1 MKILRLIILLF
12 LSFACFVN
20 LLYSQT
26 KGESRFYLPWNLGF
40 YGNANF
46 DFWNE
51 EIQWYDA
58 NTNQRVGSQSPN
70 FIFTGFGL
78 GGIINYP
85 ITNTIF
91 LTGRIG
97 YNYSSGKINFYSF
110 DYSNSTYSVV
120 EDTFKLTVSYIELT
134 PGITIYDLIP
144 GASDLYLLGAL
155 EIGPFVTKSLE
166 NLFNGTKVDIP
177 NVKTRIAGVLG
188 LGYTFRLS
196 PTILLSPELSFRIP
210 FNDMSNTTYTTTD
223 AFGNIIG
230 YHTEKLSFS
239 QLRIGASL
247 TFAPA
252 PEVHDEYY
260 KETMPA
266 IAGFKEIRTYD
277 DKGRTIPVEV
287 VRVEDIKYQE
297 LFPIVPYV
305 FFEENSATPA
315 PNTQILLTSAERG
328 EFNTNQLEMDALE
341 INKRT
346 LDIVGYRLKNNP
358 QAELTITGTIDGS
371 KKESQNKTLA
381 RERADFAKNYLVTS
395 WGINQERIN
404 IRTTGLPSKP
414 STNTDPEGVA
424 ENRRAELSSSNPD
437 ILAPIVIEGEN
448 QRIAEPGIIEFVPF
462 AQVADSIAS
471 WEIDVYQGDKL
482 LRQTNGSGQPKP
494 LQWNI
499 RPNELASKQIPVDYK
514 LTVETVGGL
523 RLNSSGSI
531 PVEYFSS
538 TRKKTEDLPDRTI
551 SKFSLVLFDFDKSDV
566 SATDQEIIKKYI
578 VPAIKYN
585 STVKIYGYT
594 DRIGND
600 EYNLNLATRRADA
613 VKSII
618 LKYLKDAKI
627 ETYGVGERTLLFD
640 NDLPNGRHL
649 SRTVQVL
656 VITPR

>member
-1 MKILRLIILLF
+1 MKALRIILLLMF
-12 LSFACFVN
+12 SFTSFVGS
-20 LLYSQT
+20 LHSQT
-26 KGESRFYLPWNLGF
+26 KGEPKFYLPWNLGF
-40 YGNANF
+40 FGNVNF
-46 DFWNE
+46 DFWNTE
-51 EIQWYDA
+51 LQWFDA
-58 NTNQRVGSQSPN
+58 TTNQRVGIQSPN
-70 FIFTGFGL
+70 FTFTGFGL

-85 ITNTIF
+85 ITNNIF

-97 YNYSSGKINFYSF
+97 YNYSSGKINFNYTNGVYLVGYDSL
-110 DYSNSTYSVV
+110 
-120 EDTFKLTVSYIELT
+120 KLTASYIEFT
-134 PGITIYDLIP
+134 PGITIYNLIP
-144 GASDLYLLGAL
+144 GASDLYFLGAL
-155 EIGPFVTKSLE
+155 EIGSFVTKSLE
-166 NLFNGTKVDIP
+166 NISNGTKLDIP

-196 PTILLSPELSFRIP
+196 PTVFLSPELSFRIP
-210 FNDMSNTTYTTTD
+210 FNDMSKATYTDITD
-223 AFGNIIG
+223 AFGNILA
-230 YHTEKLSFS
+230 YHTERRSFS
-239 QLRIGASL
+239 QLRLGASL

-252 PEVHDEYY
+252 PEVHEEYY
-260 KETMPA
+260 KEAITP
-266 IAGFKEIRTYD
+266 IAGFKEVRTYD

-287 VRVEDIKYQE
+287 VRVEDTKYQE

-315 PNTQILLTSAERG
+315 PNTQVLLTSAERG
-328 EFNTNQLEMDALE
+328 EFNINQLAMDALE

-358 QAELTITGTIDGS
+358 QTELTITGTIDGS

-381 RERADFAKNYLVTS
+381 RQRAEFAKNYLVTT

-424 ENRRAELSSSNPD
+424 ENRRAELSSSNSE
-437 ILAPIVIEGEN
+437 ILSPIVIEGEN
-448 QRIAEPGIIEFVPF
+448 QRIAEPSIIEFVPF
-462 AQVADSIAS
+462 AQVPDSIAS

-523 RLNSSGSI
+523 RLNSNGSI

-551 SKFSLVLFDFDKSDV
+551 SKFSLVLFDFDKADV
-566 SATDQEIIKKYI
+566 SPTDQEIIKKYI
-578 VPAIKYN
+578 LPAIKYN
-585 STVKIYGYT
+585 STVKIYGFT
-594 DRIGND
+594 DRIGD
-600 EYNLNLATRRADA
+600 EEYNLNLATRRAEA

-618 LKYLKDAKI
+618 LKSLKDAKI

-640 NDLPNGRHL
+640 NDLPTGRHL

>member
-1 MKILRLIILLF
+1 MRGLKLLILLF
-12 LSFACFVN
+12 LSFASFVN
-20 LLYSQT
+20 PLYSQT
-26 KGESRFYLPWNLGF
+26 KGEPRFYLPWNLGF
-40 YGNANF
+40 FGNVNF

-51 EIQWYDA
+51 ELQWYDA
-58 NTNQRVGSQSPN
+58 ITNQRVGVQNPN
-70 FIFTGFGL
+70 FTFTGFGL
-78 GGIINYP
+78 GGVINYP
-85 ITNTIF
+85 ITNNIF

-97 YNYSSGKINFYSF
+97 YNYSSGNINFYSF
-110 DYSNSTYSVV
+110 NYSDGTYSTI
-120 EDTFKLTVSYIELT
+120 ENALKLTASYIEFT
-134 PGITIYDLIP
+134 PGITIYNFIP
-144 GASDLYLLGAL
+144 KASDLYFLGAL
-155 EIGPFVTKSLE
+155 EIGSFVTKSLE
-166 NLFNGTKVDIP
+166 NISNGAKSDIP
-177 NVKTRIAGVLG
+177 NVETRIAGVLG

-210 FNDMSNTTYTTTD
+210 FNDMSKATD
-223 AFGNIIG
+223 YITDGAGNILA
-230 YHTEKLSFS
+230 YHTDKFSFS

-252 PEVHDEYY
+252 PEIHEEYY
-260 KETMPA
+260 KETMPS
-266 IAGFKEIRTYD
+266 IAGFKEVRTYD
-277 DKGRTIPVEV
+277 DKGKAIPVEV
-287 VRVEDIKYQE
+287 IRVEDTKYQE

-305 FFEENSATPA
+305 FFEENSATPV

-328 EFNTNQLEMDALE
+328 EFNINQLEMDALE

-358 QAELTITGTIDGS
+358 KAELTITGTIDGN

-381 RERADFAKNYLVTS
+381 RQRAEFAKNYLVTT

-414 STNTDPEGVA
+414 STNTDPDGVV
-424 ENRRAELSSSNPD
+424 ENRRAELSSSNPS
-437 ILAPIVIEGEN
+437 ILEPIVIEGEN
-448 QRIAEPGIIEFVPF
+448 QRIAEPSIIEFVPF
-462 AQVADSIAS
+462 AQVPDSIVS
-471 WEIDVYQGDKL
+471 WEIDVYQGDNL
-482 LRQTNGSGQPKP
+482 LRRTSGSGQPKP

-499 RPNELASKQIPVDYK
+499 RPNELASKQIPIDYK
-514 LTVETVGGL
+514 LTVETIEGH
-523 RLNSSGSI
+523 RLNSNGNI

-594 DRIGND
+594 DRIGDD
-600 EYNLNLATRRADA
+600 EYNLNLATRRAEA

-618 LKYLKDAKI
+618 LKYSKDAKV

-640 NDLPNGRHL
+640 NDLPTGRHL